1 MSAAITPI
9 TTLDGPALKRAYT
22 AGYHWLERHKET
34 INALNVYPVPDGDT
48 GTNMTKTLAAA
59 VKESASGDD
68 ASASAFMERFSRG
81 ALMGARGNSGSIL
94 SQSLRGFNRAIAGKT
109 TLTPNDFAAG
119 LHEASIS
126 AYGCVEKPVEG
137 TILTVAQVMADAAT
151 DSASNGSDFIQL
163 LEDTLRA
170 GRDAVAHT
178 PEQLQ
183 KLKDAGVVDA
193 GGQGYVTVLEG
204 VLRSLKGEKV
214 EPVSAIAAAD
224 QEIKEAHRHGA
235 VQIEEEFGY
244 EVVFLLRGE
253 NLDLDNIRHTLTA
266 MGGVSTVVA
275 GDSQLIKV
283 HTHVPWPGKV
293 LDYGVSL
300 GSLLDINIENLQEQS
315 IAYAEESARERGLDT
330 LDLHSAASQNGASPA
345 SANGAH
351 PADPA
356 PDVEKLPIG
365 VVAVA
370 AGAGWA
376 SIFESAHL
384 GGVVSGG
391 QTMNPSA
398 EDLLRAV
405 EAVPSDN
412 VILLPNNSNIIL
424 SARQVADLTKKRV
437 RVIPTASM
445 PQGVAALLA
454 FNHQADFETNTL
466 TMERALNSVAT
477 GEITR
482 AVRAVSMDG
491 VSVNTGDI
499 IGLADGKLRA
509 AGQSL
514 DQVAHDLLAKMDAA
528 SHEIITIFPGQDVT
542 DADAEAMA
550 SRIRAWFPGPEVETQ
565 RGGQP
570 FYDYI
575 IAVE

>member
-1 MSAAITPI
+1 M
-9 TTLDGPALKRAYT
+9 
-22 AGYHWLERHKET
+22 
-34 INALNVYPVPDGDT
+34 
-48 GTNMTKTLAAA
+48 
-59 VKESASGDD
+59 
-68 ASASAFMERFSRG
+68 
-81 ALMGARGNSGSIL
+81 
-94 SQSLRGFNRAIAGKT
+94 
-109 TLTPNDFAAG
+109 
-119 LHEASIS
+119 
-126 AYGCVEKPVEG
+126 
-137 TILTVAQVMADAAT
+137 
-151 DSASNGSDFIQL
+151 
-163 LEDTLRA
+163 LEDATRA
-170 GRDAVAHT
+170 GREAVAHT

-193 GGQGYVTVLEG
+193 GGQGYETVLEG
-204 VLRSLKGEKV
+204 VLRSLKGEAV

-224 QEIKEAHRHGA
+224 QDIKETHRHGA

-253 NLDLDNIRHTLTA
+253 NLDLDGIRHTLTA

-293 LDYGVSL
+293 LDYGVGL

-315 IAYAEESARERGLDT
+315 LAYAEESARERGLDT
-330 LDLHSAASQNGASPA
+330 LDLHSAASQNGADPA

-351 PADPA
+351 PADATPSA
-356 PDVEKLPIG
+356 EKLPIG
-365 VVAVA
+365 VIAVA
-370 AGAGWA
+370 AGEGWA

-391 QTMNPSA
+391 QTMNPST

-405 EAVPSDN
+405 EACPSDN

-424 SARQVADLTKKRV
+424 SARQVADLTTKHV
-437 RVIPTASM
+437 RVIPTDSM

-454 FNHQADFETNTL
+454 FNHQADFETNAL
-466 TMERALNSVAT
+466 TMERALNNVAT

-491 VSVNTGDI
+491 VAVNEGDV
-499 IGLADGKLRA
+499 IGLADGKLSA
-509 AGQSL
+509 AGQNL
-514 DQVAHDLLAKMDAA
+514 EQVAHDLLTKMDAA
-528 SHEIITIFPGQDVT
+528 NHEIITIYAGQDVT

-550 SRIRAWFPGPEVETQ
+550 SRVRAWFSGPEIEAQ
-565 RGGQP
+565 RGDQP